1 MIVYILLCYLTS
13 LHSASSFT
21 PVPTNTLVTSF
32 RRPAATT
39 IPASSWNDNAKNT
52 IHNLNPKRCK
62 SVKNVILQATTP
74 NDDDNDIINN
84 NNNNNN
90 NKDINNINNNNN
102 NKDNNKDKEGGSILD
117 RFTSP
122 VIDDKGLPLAD
133 SLLSQI
139 VAPTM
144 QITWLTIAH
153 APIPSWLYSASST
166 SNGMLFTTTATSS
179 TSGLLIVP
187 TLIHGAGLT
196 LCWVLGCLAAKN
208 YESDAFNISGG
219 RGYTTVILRLV
230 QSGSFAVGILI
241 LSTQIDLLLEFGR
254 YVQPGESDVIDVR
267 LLNAI
272 VEVINDVVF
281 EAGVLSAW
289 RLYRASLTGS
299 ADGRPPN
306 YKP

>member
-74 NDDDNDIINN
+74 NDDDN

-90 NKDINNINNNNN
+90 NKD
-102 NKDNNKDKEGGSILD
+102 KDKEGGSILD

>member
-74 NDDDNDIINN
+74 NDDDN
-84 NNNNNN
+84 
-90 NKDINNINNNNN
+90 NNINN
-102 NKDNNKDKEGGSILD
+102 NNKDKEGGSILD

-153 APIPSWLYSASST
+153 APIPSWLYSASTT

>member
-1 MIVYILLCYLTS
+1 MCIALLLCF
-13 LHSASSFT
+13 SSFQ
-21 PVPTNTLVTSF
+21 LVYSF
-32 RRPAATT
+32 STISPKTT
-39 IPASSWNDNAKNT
+39 YPY
-52 IHNLNPKRCK
+52 CQQ
-62 SVKNVILQATTP
+62 SVKGAKSPTSITPSSLDNLSPRIKTKLQSTP
-74 NDDDNDIINN
+74 NDDDENNDAGIF
-84 NNNNNN
+84 
-90 NKDINNINNNNN
+90 
-102 NKDNNKDKEGGSILD
+102 S

-122 VIDDKGLPLAD
+122 QIDDAGLPIAD

-144 QITWLTIAH
+144 QITWLSIVH

-166 SNGMLFTTTATSS
+166 TNGMLFQSSS
-179 TSGLLIVP
+179 TQGGLLIVP

-219 RGYTTVILRLV
+219 RGYKTVILRLV
-230 QSGSFAVGILI
+230 QSGSFAVGLLI
-241 LSTQIDLLLEFGR
+241 LSTQIDLLLEYGR
-254 YVQPGESDVIDVR
+254 YVQPGESDEIDFR

-272 VEVINDVVF
+272 VEVINDIVF

-289 RLYRASLTGS
+289 RIYRASLTGS